1 MLKIFFLS
9 ALLVSQSTHA
19 SSTFNE
25 VKNIVF
31 NNVYDTEQL
40 PQYEVSTKNFVVNG
54 FNRLLDRATRTLNET
69 NDYYPKIDKLVHAN
83 GICFSGIWTITKNN
97 PYSGL
102 FKRGSQALIIARA
115 SAATS
120 STRSDESRS
129 LGFAGKIF
137 PTMDPNQSVET
148 ANFFVID
155 NLMGKMT
162 DHYLETTMTNK
173 PELGFKLGS
182 IGFALK
188 VFNIFK
194 DLDKDPGYRPVYPI
208 AEAGLLANE
217 RVSTPKFFM
226 IKADSRVLKNEE
238 SDFRDEL
245 SINKNHPN
253 GVVFNILVNDTTSD
267 LNSNEWNKIG
277 QISLNESIVS
287 YGCDK
292 QLHFHH
298 PKIK

>member
-1 MLKIFFLS
+1 MFKIFFLS
-9 ALLVSQSTHA
+9 TFFVIHSTFA
-19 SSTFNE
+19 ASTFNE
-25 VKNIVF
+25 VKDIVF
-31 NNVYDTEQL
+31 KNVYENEQL

-54 FNRLLDRATRTLNET
+54 LNRLLDRATRTLNET

-83 GICFSGIWTITKNN
+83 GICFSGVWTITKNN

-162 DHYLETTMTNK
+162 EHYLETTMTNK

>member
-162 DHYLETTMTNK
+162 EHYLETTMTNK

-245 SINKNHPN
+245 SIDKNHTN
-253 GVVFNILVNDTTSD
+253 GVVFNILVNDSTSD

-277 QISLNESIVS
+277 QITLNESIVS

>member
-1 MLKIFFLS
+1 
-9 ALLVSQSTHA
+9 
-19 SSTFNE
+19 
-25 VKNIVF
+25 
-31 NNVYDTEQL
+31 
-40 PQYEVSTKNFVVNG
+40 
-54 FNRLLDRATRTLNET
+54 
-69 NDYYPKIDKLVHAN
+69 
-83 GICFSGIWTITKNN
+83 
-97 PYSGL
+97 
-102 FKRGSQALIIARA
+102 
-115 SAATS
+115 
-120 STRSDESRS
+120 
-129 LGFAGKIF
+129 
-137 PTMDPNQSVET
+137 
-148 ANFFVID
+148 
-155 NLMGKMT
+155 
-162 DHYLETTMTNK
+162 MTNK

-245 SINKNHPN
+245 SIDKNHTN
-253 GVVFNILVNDTTSD
+253 GVVFNILVNDSTSD

-277 QISLNESIVS
+277 QITLNESIVS

>member
-1 MLKIFFLS
+1 MFKIFFLS
-9 ALLVSQSTHA
+9 TFFLIQSTFA
-19 SSTFNE
+19 ASTFNQ
-25 VKNIVF
+25 VKDIVF
-31 NNVYDTEQL
+31 KNVYENEQL

-83 GICFSGIWTITKNN
+83 GICFAGVWTITKNN

-102 FKRGSQALIIARA
+102 FKKGSQALIIARA

-120 STRSDESRS
+120 STRRDESRS

-155 NLMGKMT
+155 NLMGKKT
-162 DHYLETTMTNK
+162 EHYLETTMTNK

-208 AEAGLLANE
+208 AEAGLLSSE

-245 SINKNHPN
+245 SIDKNHTN

-277 QISLNESIVS
+277 QITLNESTVS

>member
-245 SINKNHPN
+245 SIDKNHTN
-253 GVVFNILVNDTTSD
+253 GVVFNILVNDSTSD

-277 QISLNESIVS
+277 QITLNESIVS

>member
-1 MLKIFFLS
+1 MFKIFFLS
-9 ALLVSQSTHA
+9 TFFVIHSTFA
-19 SSTFNE
+19 ASTFNE
-25 VKNIVF
+25 VKDIVF
-31 NNVYDTEQL
+31 KNVYENEQL

-83 GICFSGIWTITKNN
+83 GICFSGVWTITKNN

-162 DHYLETTMTNK
+162 EHYLETTMTNK

-208 AEAGLLANE
+208 AEADLLANE

-245 SINKNHPN
+245 SINRNHTN

-277 QISLNESIVS
+277 QITLNQSIVS